1 MTPNRHNHIRNRF
14 YIPELVTLEV
24 LHIVVKLKN
33 KKSDIFIMADGGL
46 FGFDDSRIV
55 AKIMDKHLV
64 SEKFPQHMFANGSS
78 GEGQDYNEI

>member
-24 LHIVVKLKN
+24 LHVWLSLKT
-33 KKSDIFIMADGGL
+33 KILIFSSWPMGGH

-55 AKIMDKHLV
+55 AKIMDKHLIDF
-64 SEKFPQHMFANGSS
+64 SCLRSN
-78 GEGQDYNEI
+78 